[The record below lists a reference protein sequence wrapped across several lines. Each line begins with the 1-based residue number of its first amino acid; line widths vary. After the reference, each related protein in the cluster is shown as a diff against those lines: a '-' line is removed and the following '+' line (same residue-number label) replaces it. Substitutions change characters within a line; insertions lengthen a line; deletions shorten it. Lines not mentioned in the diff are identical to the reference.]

1 MRAFY
6 ESALWITQS
15 FFSRNPDF
23 HHGLLGRAIFDI
35 GRCCCSSAVSTA
47 EEVIADFNTVADH
60 PALAM
65 LADGSNGLDRTFEA
79 VKGMPCACSDQIKT
93 LVIVITA
100 NFAYC
105 HTNLLLIA
113 REIRGLIQTEI
124 RALDM
129 RDSTFHFAGRS
140 LLEIILCNIQ
150 FLFG

>member
-1 MRAFY
+1 
-6 ESALWITQS
+6 
-15 FFSRNPDF
+15 
-23 HHGLLGRAIFDI
+23 
-35 GRCCCSSAVSTA
+35 VSTA

-65 LADGSNGLDRTFEA
+65 FADGSNGLDRTFEA
-79 VKGMPCACSDQIKT
+79 VEGMPRACSDQIKT
-93 LVIVITA
+93 LVIVITT